1 MKLGQIIKMAMMQ
14 SGEDI
19 EDTEEYRERMIV
31 YINEGYR
38 RMMEKFRPTK
48 TETLYADDGEIDL
61 AGIRDMIEIESVRR
75 NETGRE
81 ERYEPQADG
90 KIRVSSDSAYD
101 VEYTYEPRA
110 LEKDTDE
117 PELPQGAHM
126 ALSDYATWRYYGN
139 GNIAKQQRGQF
150 YYQRFMMELDRLTPQ
165 KQRGGGHRN
174 FHGLFECT

>member
-1 MKLGQIIKMAMMQ
+1 MKLGQIIKMAMVQ
-14 SGEDI
+14 AGEDI
-19 EDTEEYRERMIV
+19 EDTEEYRERMV
-31 YINEGYR
+31 AYINEGYR

-48 TETLYADDGEIDL
+48 TVTLYAYEGEIDI
-61 AGIRDMIEIESVRR
+61 AGISDMLEIESVRR
-75 NETGRE
+75 NETGSE
-81 ERYEPQADG
+81 ERFDAKADG

-101 VEYTYEPRA
+101 IEYTYEPKA

-117 PELPQGAHM
+117 PELPQSVHL

-150 YYQRFMMELDRLTPQ
+150 YYQRFLMELDRLTPK